1 MKDKSKLKH
10 ISIQSKVS
18 PEAAA
23 CLDDIVKKY
32 KFKSRYEV
40 MQYLLTAF
48 LSYVNPDYG
57 VSEDIDISY
66 VNELS
71 KVFEDFEN
79 KKNRVISTKPRGR
92 KSLRM
97 VGSIYIF
104 SEIGKRGY
112 VARNIKING
121 DDIHTNSRNSASLET
136 VVRLLFPSIASR
148 LDGIGRT
155 IGECRYE
162 DIISDLIEQCGI
174 TGEDKLHN
182 EITNELNHISPR
194 IEYGVVPKKTRSKS
208 VDDEQGL

>member
-1 MKDKSKLKH
+1 
-10 ISIQSKVS
+10 
-18 PEAAA
+18 
-23 CLDDIVKKY
+23 
-32 KFKSRYEV
+32 
-40 MQYLLTAF
+40 
-48 LSYVNPDYG
+48 
-57 VSEDIDISY
+57 
-66 VNELS
+66 
-71 KVFEDFEN
+71 
-79 KKNRVISTKPRGR
+79 
-92 KSLRM
+92 M

-182 EITNELNHISPR
+182 EISNELNHISPR